1 MLEPPLTD
9 APADLLSGRVCVVT
23 GAGRGIG
30 RYAAEMFARHG
41 ARIAACSRSIGQ
53 LHDLEEAVTRAGSET
68 LWRRVD
74 VSQLEEVE
82 AFAAA
87 VGDEYGRADVLV
99 NCAGIQGPVGPLTD
113 VDLAGWRRTV
123 EVNLI
128 GAVHAIRAFVPMM
141 RRCGGGRIINMSGG
155 GIGGSSVAPRI
166 SAYIA
171 SKAAVVGLT
180 EALGRELAEDRVWVN
195 ALAPGGINTSF
206 VEPILEAGPAVAGE
220 ALYAATARQR
230 EGGDPLEPVGRALLF
245 LASDRSSG
253 LTGKLV
259 SAKWDDTEAL
269 AAGAHALSRT
279 SQLTLRRIDSVLFAE
294 VPSR

>member
-1 MLEPPLTD
+1 MPEPPLTD
-9 APADLLSGRVCVVT
+9 VPTDLLSGRVCVVT

-30 RYAAEMFARHG
+30 RYAAELFARHG
-41 ARIAACSRSIGQ
+41 ARIAACSRSIGD
-53 LHDLEEAVTRAGSET
+53 LHDLGAAVTRAGSEA

-74 VSQLEEVE
+74 VSRAEEVE

-87 VGDEYGRADVLV
+87 VGERCGRADVLV

-113 VDLAGWRRTV
+113 LDLAGWRRTV

-128 GAVHAIRAFVPMM
+128 GTVHAIRAFVPLM
-141 RRCGGGRIINMSGG
+141 RLSGGGRIINLSGG

-180 EALGRELAEDRVWVN
+180 EALGRELAEDRIWVN
-195 ALAPGGINTSF
+195 ALAPGAINTSF
-206 VEPILEAGPAVAGE
+206 VEPILTAGPEVAGE
-220 ALYAATARQR
+220 ELYAATARQAQ
-230 EGGDPLEPVGRALLF
+230 GGDPLEPVGRALLF

-269 AAGAHALSRT
+269 AADAYALSRT
-279 SQLTLRRIDSVLFAE
+279 SQMTLRRIDSVLFAE
-294 VPSR
+294 VSSP